1 MRRPQSAREYPS
13 GPITSEVEYVICLTS
28 IICRMIAWYGNCKQ
42 GFFAHKRRFTLF
54 QQVKSV
60 DDINVPLFV
69 SRVVRFQPMNTRLII
84 HFLSRIVIWLSRFEA
99 WNVMMSLRFDNK
111 KQKNLKTTY
120 VLWGI
125 DDIFR
130 LIAKKNTYSPST
142 HTPVLCPEID
152 MLPPRSHDME
162 LIYGEYEFYMGS
174 AYLLLCILPYYLSL
188 CLFQMVDLRSN
199 LL

>member
-60 DDINVPLFV
+60 DDIKVPLFV
-69 SRVVRFQPMNTRLII
+69 SRVVHFQPMNTRLII

-130 LIAKKNTYSPST
+130 LIAKKHLFAIDTYPGPLSRDRYASSAFSRHGIDLWWIRILYGLGIFVIV
-142 HTPVLCPEID
+142 HTPVLSFPVLVSD
-152 MLPPRSHDME
+152 GRST
-162 LIYGEYEFYMGS
+162 I
-174 AYLLLCILPYYLSL
+174 
-188 CLFQMVDLRSN
+188 
-199 LL
+199 